1 MLLPLPV
8 FPAIAR
14 LAPNPIPATPMSYY
28 PICLDITD
36 RHCIVI
42 GGGRVAA
49 RKAQGL
55 LAHGARVTVIS
66 PQLDGELAPL
76 AEAGRL
82 AWRAR
87 PYRKGDL
94 ADAFLVIAATD
105 DPAVQERI
113 HAEAEAGNILLNVA
127 DVPKWCNFI
136 LPAAVRR
143 GDFSL
148 AVSTGGKSPALAKQL
163 REELETQFGEEYATL
178 LVVLGALRPLVL
190 AQGRPH
196 SDNKLVFARLLH
208 PDMPSWLRANRW
220 DKLIGH
226 FRSVLGDEVSLDCL
240 TAIQAQCT
248 PPSAG
253 SVPHE

>member
-1 MLLPLPV
+1 
-8 FPAIAR
+8 
-14 LAPNPIPATPMSYY
+14 MSYY
-28 PICLDITD
+28 PICLDITG

-66 PQLDGELAPL
+66 PDLDAELMVL
-76 AEAGRL
+76 EQDGRL

-87 PYRKGDL
+87 PYQAGDL

-105 DPAVQERI
+105 DAEVQERI
-113 HAEAEAGNILLNVA
+113 HAEAEANNVLLNVA

-136 LPAAVRR
+136 LPATVRR
-143 GDFSL
+143 GDFCLS
-148 AVSTGGKSPALAKQL
+148 VSTGGKSPALAKQL
-163 REELETQFGEEYATL
+163 RQELEQQFGEEYATL
-178 LVVLGALRPLVL
+178 LTVLGALRPLVL

-196 SDNKLVFARLLH
+196 TDNKIVFERLLH
-208 PDMPSWLRANRW
+208 PDMPAWLRANRW
-220 DKLIGH
+220 DKMTAHLRG
-226 FRSVLGDEVSLDCL
+226 VLGDEVSLDCL
-240 TAIQAQCT
+240 AEMQAQCP

-253 SVPHE
+253 SASHE